1 MRIKEVLQRQKQS
14 VKTAIK
20 CGEESFTY
28 KQWNEK
34 AENLCKKIVAQ
45 ASMDS
50 KNVAIFLPNS
60 ISYAVAYFA
69 AAFADKVVVPIGVKA
84 KGPEIR
90 STLQYCEIDLI
101 LTDTNMFCN
110 LKDVLEEYP
119 YQICVLLVDDERPRY
134 LNWECKKIEKTF
146 AIGFDGTENDV
157 FLMLHTSGTTSNPK
171 RVMLTH
177 HNLLS
182 NIESNVQSLQ
192 LTAQD
197 VTLITLP
204 MHFGYC
210 NTAQFLTHVY
220 LGATIVIL
228 EGIFYPKSFFDTV
241 QRESVTNFTCVPTAL
256 LLLLQYRFS
265 SRYDVSSLRYI
276 CFGGSSIPAGQ
287 LEQLIHM
294 FPTVGFVQTYG
305 QTEASPRITALLPKD
320 CLRKL
325 GSVGKPIP
333 HVCVTILLED
343 GTQAPPYQ
351 IGEIVVQGPNVMKGY
366 YKRDDIT
373 GQTIVNGWLHTGDL
387 GYVDSEGY
395 YFLTGRKKNMIISGG
410 INIYPE
416 EIEEILLQHPDI
428 EEAYVFSEADAVLN
442 EVPAAKI
449 KVSKYGID
457 INALRDYCSQRLASY
472 KIPTKFDIV
481 AELPKTYN
489 GKLKRY

>member
-1 MRIKEVLQRQKQS
+1 MRIKELLQRQEQS
-14 VKTAIK
+14 TEIAIK
-20 CGEESFTY
+20 SDKESLTY
-28 KQWNEK
+28 KQWNERAADLSK
-34 AENLCKKIVAQ
+34 RIAEQTSPKSRNI
-45 ASMDS
+45 
-50 KNVAIFLPNS
+50 AIFLPNS

-84 KGPEIR
+84 KGPEIV

-101 LTDTNMFCN
+101 LTDTTGFDS
-110 LKDVLEEYP
+110 LKEILEGYP
-119 YQICVLLVDDERPRY
+119 YRICVLLVDDENPRCFHP
-134 LNWECKKIEKTF
+134 ECGNVEKTD
-146 AIGFDGTENDV
+146 AIGFEGTADDV

-177 HNLLS
+177 QNLLS
-182 NIESNVQSLQ
+182 NIESNIQSLQ

-228 EGIFYPKSFFDTV
+228 GGIFFPKSFLETV
-241 QRESVTNFTCVPTAL
+241 QQEAVTNFTCVPAAL
-256 LLLLQYRFS
+256 LLLLQYRFAS
-265 SRYDVSSLRYI
+265 QYDVSSLRYI
-276 CFGGSSIPAGQ
+276 CFGGSSIPVGQ

-305 QTEASPRITALLPKD
+305 QTEASPRITALLPCD
-320 CLRKL
+320 CLKKL

-333 HVCVTILLED
+333 QVRVRIERED
-343 GTQAPPYQ
+343 GTQAKPNQ

-366 YKRDDIT
+366 YKREDIT
-373 GQTIVNGWLHTGDL
+373 KQTIVNGWLHTGDL
-387 GYVDSEGY
+387 GYIDLDGY
-395 YFLTGRKKNMIISGG
+395 YYLTGRKKNMIISGG
-410 INIYPE
+410 INLYPE

-428 EEAYVFSEADAVLN
+428 EEACVFAEPDAILN

-449 KVSKYGID
+449 KVSDRGID
-457 INALRDYCSQRLASY
+457 IHALHEYCSQRLASY
-472 KIPTKFDIV
+472 KVPTQFYIV
-481 AELPKTYN
+481 EELPKTYN